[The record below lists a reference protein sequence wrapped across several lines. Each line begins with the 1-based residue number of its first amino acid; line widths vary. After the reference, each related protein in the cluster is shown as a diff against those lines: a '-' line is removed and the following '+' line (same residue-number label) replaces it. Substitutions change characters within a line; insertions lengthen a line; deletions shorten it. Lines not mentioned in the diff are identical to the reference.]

1 LFLTGVLLD
10 APYGINK
17 IRGTPSWCLFCAAL
31 TTAAWAF
38 LYWLMDTRG
47 IRSWSRAFQ
56 PAGANPL
63 LAYLLHPFIGFL
75 VGLAGERAL
84 AAVFFYRDPALPAL
98 VSVIGSLVMAF
109 AVVQAT
115 GWIARAGY
123 RLKV

>member
-1 LFLTGVLLD
+1 V
-10 APYGINK
+10 
-17 IRGTPSWCLFCAAL
+17 
-31 TTAAWAF
+31 AWAL
-38 LYWLMDTRG
+38 LYWLLDVRG
-47 IRSWSRAFQ
+47 VRGWSRLVQ

-63 LAYLLHPFIGFL
+63 LAYLLHPFFGFL

-84 AAVFFYRDPALPAL
+84 GIVFFYRDPRLPA
-98 VSVIGSLVMAF
+98 VIAVLGSLVMAF